1 MHQEK
6 EIIVAPHELVSF
18 RSKVNNIKNINDTL
32 RMALYSQMKSL
43 LELKASGFFSFIFE
57 TSIAALNGVVD
68 GAIIAQEKTDVS
80 ISSGLEKFAEA
91 LHVTLQSYLFTD
103 SFMLEF
109 LSANAEVYGVRNKL
123 SLEYA
128 KFISD
133 CICFLEP
140 DKEATKRTKYLFK
153 PSLSSSVSVE
163 RIWSVEPPVCII
175 NIPTETMLECPKK
188 LLFMIAHE
196 VSHYAGR
203 EYRKC
208 MERNYAAKELCT
220 IIFVQYS
227 VNYFNMQIGRSSVD
241 ETNMIKNERKERILA
256 TIKYNRYVHDD
267 KQQKKPK
274 MYSAYC
280 GDLKIKFQN
289 IIESVEF
296 IEAFNL
302 GLHNSQK
309 IYRFKDVGEP
319 IPRQEEF
326 LANSYINSLRK
337 NVLFIQDFFM
347 QLIKECTADI
357 ISAKILGISDAAEY
371 KAMMPSYDI
380 HNEGSISDIDCFSN
394 LVRALIVAEVIKD
407 KSDPKEKS
415 SFTEYAKNEIASFEL
430 TPQLIGLKNRSDAI
444 SIDFIKYMVM
454 TDGLEK
460 LFELLDGINSQEE
473 LATDNPCR
481 QMFNRVKTAKH
492 SENYYE
498 SII

>member
-68 GAIIAQEKTDVS
+68 GAIIAQKKTDVS

-140 DKEATKRTKYLFK
+140 NKEATKRTKYLFK

-175 NIPTETMLECPKK
+175 NIPTETMLERPKK

-208 MERNYAAKELCT
+208 HNRNDAVKRLC
-220 IIFVQYS
+220 IIALVQYS
-227 VNYFNMQIGRSSVD
+227 VNYFNMQIGQSSVE
-241 ETNMIKNERKERILA
+241 ETNKLKNERKERILA
-256 TIKYNRYVHDD
+256 AIKSDRYFNDD
-267 KQQKKPK
+267 KQQSR
-274 MYSAYC
+274 MYSAFC
-280 GDLKIKFQN
+280 GELKTKFQY

-302 GLHNSQK
+302 GLRNSQK
-309 IYRFKDVGEP
+309 IYLPENVDKP
-319 IPRQEEF
+319 APRQEDF

-371 KAMMPSYDI
+371 KAMMPDI
-380 HNEGSISDIDCFSN
+380 HNKDAISDIDYFSN
-394 LVRALIVAEVIKD
+394 IVRVLIVAEVIND
-407 KSDPKEKS
+407 KNNLKEKS
-415 SFTEYAKNEIASFEL
+415 SFTEDAKEKIASFKL
-430 TPQLIGLKNRSDAI
+430 TPQQNNQDRGLKNRSDAI

-460 LFELLDGINSQEE
+460 LFELLDDINSQEE